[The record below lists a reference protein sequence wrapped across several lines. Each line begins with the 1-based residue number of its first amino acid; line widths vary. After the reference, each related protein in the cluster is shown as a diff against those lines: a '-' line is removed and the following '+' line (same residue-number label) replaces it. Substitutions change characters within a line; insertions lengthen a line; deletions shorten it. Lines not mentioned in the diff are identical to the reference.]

1 MYNKEM
7 LSNCLES
14 YIKEYKEGNKT
25 EFLRQLAPALK
36 SANTLEIFLSPDDSQ
51 DFKGKISSL
60 SALIPYAYLG
70 WLELVDDD
78 LPRELEDGQS
88 IVDWAKEKFL
98 KLLFDFDLPNEL
110 DDVKE
115 YENNLPY

>member
-36 SANTLEIFLSPDDSQ
+36 SANTLEIFLSPDNGP

-70 WLELVDDD
+70 WLELVEGDPKGLPID
-78 LPRELEDGQS
+78 LEAGQS
-88 IVDWAKEKFL
+88 LLDWAKEKFL
-98 KLLFDFDLPNEL
+98 KLLFDFDLPSDL
-110 DDVKE
+110 GDVK
-115 YENNLPY
+115 